1 MRRALLAVPAVFCIL
16 TLSLPARADGFD
28 AAEKAM
34 DSFTARIFSEQN
46 IGLLFGLLR
55 QNLAAAAEGRQ
66 APEISPEAAARI
78 EATSK
83 EIQREMTTTAML
95 LLDGIEKELR
105 DTVRDG
111 SRP

>member
-1 MRRALLAVPAVFCIL
+1 MRRALLAVPAFFCTL

-28 AAEKAM
+28 AADKAM
-34 DSFTARIFSEQN
+34 DSLVARIFSEQN

-55 QNLAAAAEGRQ
+55 QNLAATAEGRQ
-66 APEISPEAAARI
+66 APEVTPEAAARI

-83 EIQREMTTTAML
+83 EVQREMATTAML
-95 LLDGIEKELR
+95 LLDGIEKEMR